1 MRPTVTDLL
10 ATAHVVSLPLTS
22 RFRGIDVREAMLIE
36 GPEGWTEFSPF
47 TEYGDTE
54 ASAWLAAAIDFG
66 WNPTPPALRDTIR
79 VNATMPAVTADEVP
93 AVLARFPGCRTVKI
107 KVAEPGQSL
116 ADDTARV
123 AAVRA
128 ALGAEGRIRVDA
140 NGGWNMDEAE
150 HAIHAFAE
158 FDLFLVTAFESQDVT
173 DQFTPVLPFA

>member
-47 TEYGDTE
+47 TEYGDAE

-66 WNPTPPALRDTIR
+66 WNPAPPALRDTIR
-79 VNATMPAVTADEVP
+79 VNATMPAVTADDVP

-123 AAVRA
+123 A
-128 ALGAEGRIRVDA
+128 
-140 NGGWNMDEAE
+140 
-150 HAIHAFAE
+150 
-158 FDLFLVTAFESQDVT
+158 
-173 DQFTPVLPFA
+173 